1 MSKSFDTNAHV
12 QKHKDRIA
20 EWKKARKDRKK
31 FFEEVKKK
39 INSERNLRKDK
50 ESHDESKG

>member
-20 EWKKARKDRKK
+20 KLKKARKDRKK
-31 FFEEVKKK
+31 FLTELKEK
-39 INSERNLRKDK
+39 IHSERNLKKDK
-50 ESHDESKG
+50 ESHD